1 MRTLTIVNRH
11 YPPNPGITGESA
23 WDLAQYL
30 ISRYGTEV
38 HIVHIDRTYDGGGAI
53 REPVGITHA
62 VRTIYQGKNP
72 LLRFIA
78 GPLDGFLLLRKA
90 LRLRKGPMIVMTSPP
105 LLPFWASRLMGK
117 RKWALWSM
125 DLFPEGFVAD
135 GKIKASNP
143 VYRWVLG
150 KTYRNAPDT
159 LIALGP
165 NQAELI
171 RRKYRKA
178 VKTILLPCGVLLD
191 QSRDPARPDWRPDD
205 GKLYLGY
212 AGNVGEAHS
221 AVFLEQVIRQI
232 NPERHHLVLAL
243 YGTKS
248 GELLRLAEGRPGIT
262 ILKSIP
268 RSQLHWL
275 DVQLVSLL
283 PRWTHIAVPS
293 KAVSAVCSGSPILFC
308 GRREADTWELLQD
321 AAWLVEDNATL
332 ADQVSRFLD
341 QLTPADVDAKKREA
355 RLVARRLSD
364 MVEQAYARIAELE
377 G

>member
-30 ISRYGTEV
+30 IDRHGTEV
-38 HIVHIDRTYDGGGAI
+38 HIVHIDRTYDGGGAV
-53 REPVGITHA
+53 RQPVGITHP
-62 VRTIYQGKNP
+62 VRTIYEGKNP

-90 LRLRKGPMIVMTSPP
+90 IRLNKGPMIVMTSPP
-105 LLPFWASRLMGK
+105 LLPFWASWLLGK

-135 GKIKASNP
+135 GKIKATNP
-143 VYRWVLG
+143 IYRWVLRR
-150 KTYRNAPDT
+150 TYRNAPGT

-171 RRKYRKA
+171 RRKYHKA
-178 VKTILLPCGVLLD
+178 VRTILLPCGVLLD
-191 QSRDPARPDWRPDD
+191 QARDQSRPAWRKED

-232 NPERHHLVLAL
+232 DPQKQQLILAL

-248 GELLRLAEGRPGIT
+248 EALLRLAQDRPGIT
-262 ILKSIP
+262 ILKNIP

-275 DVQLVSLL
+275 DIQLVSLL

-332 ADQVSRFLD
+332 ETQIARFLAD
-341 QLTPADVDAKKREA
+341 TTPEEVEQKKRDA
-355 RLVARRLSD
+355 RLVARRLAD
-364 MVEQAYARIAELE
+364 MVEQAYAKIALLDE
-377 G
+377 